1 MQITSRFTVAIHILT
16 CIDYFKE
23 ERRVTSE
30 FLAGS
35 VNANAV
41 IIRNVLSQLRT
52 AGIVSTRQG
61 SGGAA
66 ITKPLN
72 EISLYDIYKAV
83 DCVDEN
89 GLFGFHANPN
99 TDCPIGRNIHKTM
112 DKHLSVI
119 QNSMENELKNV
130 YLSDI
135 VEDTIKQ
142 IQAENG

>member
-1 MQITSRFTVAIHILT
+1 MQITSRFTIAIHILT
-16 CIDYFKE
+16 CIDYFKD

-41 IIRNVLSQLRT
+41 IIRGVLSQLRA

-66 ITKPLN
+66 ITRALN
-72 EISLYDIYKAV
+72 EISLYDLYKAV
-83 DCVDEN
+83 DCIDEN

-99 TDCPIGRNIHKTM
+99 TDCPIGRNIHKAM
-112 DKHLSVI
+112 DKHLTNI
-119 QNSMENELKNV
+119 QNSMENELKKI
-130 YLSDI
+130 YLSDV